1 MRRDRAEFRK
11 RSGLSGVILGF
22 VLAAGPV
29 LSEPDCASDAMVV
42 FDGSGS
48 MAEMGF
54 NLLSE
59 PRILSARRA
68 VRQVMPRLAA
78 ARRLGLIVYGPGQGQ
93 LCGHVDLRFSPI
105 PDAAPRII
113 GEIDALAPDGETPL
127 TDAVRQAAE
136 VLDFTRR
143 PGVVVLVT
151 DGKETCG
158 GAPCQ
163 LATRLAAEGAD
174 LTVHVIGFK
183 VEPAHF
189 NWPNVRASERS
200 PGTTVAKCLAD
211 RTGGKYVSTETVEE
225 LAAALRETL
234 GCQLIG
240 AAGLGRVPG

>member
-1 MRRDRAEFRK
+1 M
-11 RSGLSGVILGF
+11 ILGLVF
-22 VLAAGPV
+22 AGAAARP
-29 LSEPDCASDAMVV
+29 EPDCASDAMVV

-54 NLLSE
+54 NLLNE
-59 PRILSARRA
+59 PRIHAARRA
-68 VRQVMPRLAA
+68 VRQVMPGLAA
-78 ARRLGLIVYGPGQGQ
+78 TRRLGLIVYGPGQRQ
-93 LCGHVDLRFSPI
+93 VCGHVDLRFSPI

-113 GEIDALAPDGETPL
+113 GAIEALAPDGETPL
-127 TDAVRQAAE
+127 TEAVRQAAD

-163 LATRLAAEGAD
+163 LAAQLAADAAD

-183 VEPAHF
+183 VEPPHF
-189 NWPNVRASERS
+189 NWPSVRASERS
-200 PGTTVAKCLAD
+200 VGTTVAKCLAD
-211 RTGGKYVSTETVEE
+211 QTGGKYVSTETVEE
-225 LAAALRETL
+225 LAQALRETL

-240 AAGLGRVPG
+240 LGGHPRSPG